1 MMTAEALDAV
11 DNVKSCGSPA
21 KTRTDWA
28 SKAREIAVAI
38 ARPANGQFG
47 EMFAVSCERPA

>member
-1 MMTAEALDAV
+1 MTAGGSEEA

-21 KTRTDWA
+21 KTKTGWE

-38 ARPANGQFG
+38 ARPANGLFG
-47 EMFAVSCERPA
+47 KMFAVSYERPA

>member
-1 MMTAEALDAV
+1 MMTAEVLEAAV
-11 DNVKSCGSPA
+11 NVKSYASLA

-38 ARPANGQFG
+38 ARPANGPFG
-47 EMFAVSCERPA
+47 ETFAASCERPA